1 MEITLE
7 KVDTVIERTGVSY
20 SEAKKALEESNGDVL
35 AAIIYIEENP
45 KKENCECEKEKSQTI
60 EEFKSWIKGII
71 EKGDVTRIK
80 IKKDEDELL
89 DIPVNAGIAATV
101 IAIMIPQIMA
111 FGVIVAVA
119 TKITIEITKQDGT
132 VEVVNKY
139 VTSATETIKDKA
151 NVAVDKVKKMFKN
164 TSKKEKVYT
173 GTDTVYSYTV
183 KFDED
188 ENN

>member
-1 MEITLE
+1 MDITLE
-7 KVDTVIERTGVSY
+7 KVDTVIDRTGVSY
-20 SEAKKALEESNGDVL
+20 SEAKKALEENNGDVL
-35 AAIIYIEENP
+35 AAIIYIEENIE
-45 KKENCECEKEKSQTI
+45 KDECEKEKSQTI

-80 IKKDEDELL
+80 IKKDDKELL

-101 IAIMIPQIMA
+101 IAVMIPQIMA

-139 VTSATETIKDKA
+139 VTSATETIKDKT
-151 NVAVDKVKKMFKN
+151 NEAVDKVKKMFKN
-164 TSKKEKVYT
+164 KSKKEKIYT

>member
-7 KVDTVIERTGVSY
+7 KVDTVIDRTGVSY
-20 SEAKKALEESNGDVL
+20 LEAKRALEESNGDVL
-35 AAIIYIEENP
+35 AAIIYIEENFI
-45 KKENCECEKEKSQTI
+45 EEESEKEKSQTI

-80 IKKDEDELL
+80 IKKEDKELL

-101 IAIMIPQIMA
+101 IAVMIPQIMA

-119 TKITIEITKQDGT
+119 SKITIEITKQDGT

-139 VTSATETIKDKA
+139 ITSAADTIKDKA
-151 NVAVDKVKKMFKN
+151 NGAMNKVKKMFKN

>member
-45 KKENCECEKEKSQTI
+45 KKENCEKEKSQTI

-80 IKKDEDELL
+80 IKKDEEELL

-101 IAIMIPQIMA
+101 IAVMIPQIMA

-132 VEVVNKY
+132 VEVINKY

-151 NVAVDKVKKMFKN
+151 NGAVDKVKKMFIN